1 MSTQSSKTLC
11 FERGNAGFSPATK
24 RSNEDLFIRK
34 VHFRPDDSNDDF
46 YEEEEEEE
54 EEVDELDCNTI
65 DIGEEEEEDDDDELE
80 VTVTKFDF
88 LISQQQQQSQPPMKS
103 SNVVNGG
110 GCGGGSGEVSA
121 DLSLVSNAYSPGGS
135 SSSFSSYSTTTT
147 PALAALS
154 LYINSTTATT
164 SHLQITTNTTS
175 QLDCEKSNQI
185 ESNNKNN
192 KATTELSCHAKS
204 NRQHRDKQHSVSSES
219 SSSSLSPTNTSEH
232 SSGSPSSSSLGTP
245 PLLKLDAIEAHL
257 NESASYLNI
266 FSPIPENEPVEQPI
280 IDKQQDFEAQR
291 SEHLFTPDSLES
303 SCSIS
308 SSLSDLSTKLLP
320 NNQQQ
325 EEDEDDQQYFVQ
337 QATQLPAQSIEED
350 LKADAEICQINHE
363 STGGGDEQP
372 ALLLVT
378 KPASETSLIL
388 DKIKRINQLQ
398 EKINDINNKI
408 KSIDM
413 TSHSAIGS
421 STQTRLIGSG
431 INPSYY
437 CLQKHEPYEEEEE
450 EEEEEVM
457 KHQAASTGELID
469 EDSIGHFVNPKYCG
483 DDDEEDEDDDLSQED
498 PRQTEYN
505 QHKQDYRSLHNQTRM
520 CIRKQGFQEA
530 NNNNNNQIFENLNH
544 NLMYGNSSQ
553 CRRLD
558 DDEDDD
564 EEEDDNENEEQH
576 LKYMKNC
583 YTNEFGEHDYIEYR
597 HGKLIDEDDRVGD
610 ELDDDEDDESFED
623 EDEDEDMFH
632 NGGYGRAGGGVYKQ
646 AQPVHKKYASTGF
659 LFHRFGGYLAPIEE
673 CQEEPPATYEPAFNF
688 KSFVSCYSLIE
699 STKCG
704 AVAANSSYSPASL
717 VNKAGTSTNQFS
729 SHIEA
734 SQCADVHSPP
744 YPGQGESWKGE
755 FCWLIKE
762 IWFDCAPSKI
772 LLRLYK
778 FS

>member
-1 MSTQSSKTLC
+1 MSTQSSKHQQQQQATAC
-11 FERGNAGFSPATK
+11 HFERGNAGFSPATK

-34 VHFRPDDSNDDF
+34 VHFRPDDSNDF

-54 EEVDELDCNTI
+54 EELDCNTI
-65 DIGEEEEEDDDDELE
+65 DIGEEEEDDDDELE

-88 LISQQQQQSQPPMKS
+88 LISQQQQQPQSPPPPMKS
-103 SNVVNGG
+103 SSGG
-110 GCGGGSGEVSA
+110 VGGELSA

-135 SSSFSSYSTTTT
+135 SSSFSSYST

-164 SHLQITTNTTS
+164 SHLQITNTTG
-175 QLDCEKSNQI
+175 QLDCENTTIANQI
-185 ESNNKNN
+185 EST
-192 KATTELSCHAKS
+192 TTELSCQAKS
-204 NRQHRDKQHSVSSES
+204 NRQHRHRRHQQHSSVSSES
-219 SSSSLSPTNTSEH
+219 SSSLSPTTTSEH
-232 SSGSPSSSSLGTP
+232 STGSPVTLSPSSSSLGTP
-245 PLLKLDAIEAHL
+245 PLLNKLDAIEAHL

-266 FSPIPENEPVEQPI
+266 FSPIPENEPAESTNDLTT
-280 IDKQQDFEAQR
+280 DKQQDFEAQR

-308 SSLSDLSTKLLP
+308 SSLSDLSAKLLP
-320 NNQQQ
+320 NNQQ
-325 EEDEDDQQYFVQ
+325 EEEEDDQHYFESSPQQ
-337 QATQLPAQSIEED
+337 QATQLSAQSIEED

-363 STGGGDEQP
+363 STGGGDVP
-372 ALLLVT
+372 PLVT

-413 TSHSAIGS
+413 SSHSAIGN
-421 STQTRLIGSG
+421 STQARLIGSG

-450 EEEEEVM
+450 EEEMDEVV
-457 KHQAASTGELID
+457 KQQATSTIELTD
-469 EDSIGHFVNPKYCG
+469 EDSIRHFVNPKYCG
-483 DDDEEDEDDDLSQED
+483 DDDEEEDEDEDEALSRED
-498 PRQTEYN
+498 PRQAEYN

-530 NNNNNNQIFENLNH
+530 NQKIFENLNH
-544 NLMYGNSSQ
+544 NLVYGGNSSG
-553 CRRLD
+553 CRRLE
-558 DDEDDD
+558 DEDDD
-564 EEEDDNENEEQH
+564 EEEEEDDNEDEEEH
-576 LKYMKNC
+576 LKYIKNC

-597 HGKLIDEDDRVGD
+597 HGKLVDEDDRVGD

-623 EDEDEDMFH
+623 DDEDEDMFH
-632 NGGYGRAGGGVYKQ
+632 NGGYVGGGGGVYKQ

-699 STKCG
+699 PTKC
-704 AVAANSSYSPASL
+704 ANSSYSPASL

-734 SQCADVHSPP
+734 SQCADARSPP
-744 YPGQGESWKGE
+744 YPGHDESWKGE
-755 FCWLIKE
+755 FC
-762 IWFDCAPSKI
+762 S
-772 LLRLYK
+772 
-778 FS
+778 